1 MKNVSVKIKMLS
13 VAFMTIMGMIIIC
26 IFTMTKTTQMQ
37 KNAEETLH
45 KSIEEDYDENIKNQ
59 VENAIS
65 LLDAVYQSSGRKDP
79 YSAAIINSYFYFKRL

>member
-1 MKNVSVKIKMLS
+1 MNNSRIQGGVAMKNVSVKIKMLS

-45 KSIEEDYDENIKNQ
+45 KSIEEDYDENHRRE
-59 VENAIS
+59 V
-65 LLDAVYQSSGRKDP
+65 KDVF
-79 YSAAIINSYFYFKRL
+79 SETNNRMS